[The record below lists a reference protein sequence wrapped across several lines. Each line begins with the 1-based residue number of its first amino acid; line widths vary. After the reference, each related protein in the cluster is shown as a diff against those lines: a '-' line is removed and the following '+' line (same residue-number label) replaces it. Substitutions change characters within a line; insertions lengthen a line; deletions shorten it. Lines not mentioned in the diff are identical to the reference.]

1 MAEIAK
7 AALVSVDL
15 ESGETT
21 CTVLDG
27 ADPCAEAE
35 ALRESIR
42 NDSAGHILWRVVANK
57 AAAEVRGQRFWK
69 SLFPEGSDA

>member
-1 MAEIAK
+1 MAELAK
-7 AALVSVDL
+7 AALISVDL

-27 ADPCAEAE
+27 PDPCAEAE

-42 NDSAGHILWRVVANK
+42 NDFPGHVLWRVVANK
-57 AAAEVRGQRFWK
+57 AAAEIRGQRFRK
-69 SLFPEGSDA
+69 SLFPEESDA